1 MKISRIVA
9 LILALCTVL
18 TFAVGC
24 GTSTDAFITFRDTVV
39 DQNKYI
45 YMMSHFK
52 ALYLA
57 SYFGF
62 GVDNPS
68 IWEQEMGNG
77 VTVGDYLGA
86 MALSNV
92 MSIAMYTQLFDE
104 YGLTVS
110 AEETASIEEQINKLA
125 ATAGS
130 EAQLEKELSKY
141 GSDIATVR
149 SVLTDSVKVSK
160 LQNYLFGENGTTP
173 VTDEDIEEY
182 YKENYQR
189 CKFIFIHKTQDYVYD
204 ANSEPVFDEDTQKF
218 VTRDMTEE
226 QCAEKKELFEDV
238 KDRIINGDEDFEAL
252 LDEYTM
258 ESGMRKFTDG
268 YYITSTTT
276 FVPTEVRVLLST
288 LDVDQIKSVE
298 TDNGWYLVKRYE
310 LIDGAWKDE
319 AYAAAMFDSL
329 KTTVVNLA
337 MSELI
342 TPFADEVVV
351 NTEAVEQYPMS
362 KLTPNFEY

>member
-1 MKISRIVA
+1 MKISRIAA
-9 LILALCTVL
+9 LILALCMLL
-18 TFAVGC
+18 TLAVGC

-62 GVDNPS
+62 GVDNPA
-68 IWEQEMGNG
+68 IWEQDMGNG
-77 VTVGDYLGA
+77 VTIGDYLGA
-86 MALSNV
+86 MALSNI

-104 YGLTVS
+104 YGLTVTAEDS
-110 AEETASIEEQINKLA
+110 ATIDARINNLI

-130 EAQLEKELSKY
+130 EGALEKELSKY

-160 LQNYLFGENGTTP
+160 LQEYLFGENGTMP
-173 VTDEDIEEY
+173 ISDEDIEAY

-204 ANSEPVFDEDTQKF
+204 ANGEPVFDNDTQKF
-218 VTRDMTEE
+218 VTKDMTDEE
-226 QCAEKKELFEDV
+226 KAAKKALFEDI
-238 KDRIINGDEDFEAL
+238 KDRVLNGGEDFEAL
-252 LDEYTM
+252 LAQYTM
-258 ESGMRKFTDG
+258 ESGMKKFTDG
-268 YYITSTTT
+268 YYINESTT
-276 FVPTEVRVLLST
+276 FVPTEVRLLLST
-288 LDVDQIKSVE
+288 LEIGDIKSVE
-298 TDNGWYLVKRYE
+298 TDTGWYLVKHYE

-319 AYAAAMFDSL
+319 AYAAAMFDTL
-329 KTTVVNLA
+329 AATVQNLA

-351 NTEAVEQYPMS
+351 NTKAVEQYPMT

>member
-62 GVDNPS
+62 GVDNPA
-68 IWEQEMGNG
+68 IWEQDMGNG
-77 VTVGDYLGA
+77 ATVGDYLGA
-86 MALSNV
+86 MALSNI

-104 YGLTVS
+104 YGLTVT
-110 AEETASIEEQINKLA
+110 AEDTATIDERINKLID
-125 ATAGS
+125 TVGS

-149 SVLTDSVKVSK
+149 SVLTDSIKVSR
-160 LQNYLFGENGTTP
+160 LQDYLFGENGTKP
-173 VTDEDIEEY
+173 ITDEDIEKY

-204 ANSEPVFDEDTQKF
+204 AKGEPVFDNDTQKF

-226 QCAEKKELFEDV
+226 ECVQKKELFEGI
-238 KDRIINGDEDFEAL
+238 KDRIINGGEDFEAL
-252 LDEYTM
+252 LEQYTM
-258 ESGMRKFTDG
+258 ESGMKKFPDG
-268 YYITSTTT
+268 YYITSSST

-288 LDVDQIKSVE
+288 LEVGDIKSVE
-298 TDNGWYLVKRYE
+298 TDNGWYLVKCYE
-310 LIDGAWKDE
+310 LIDSAWKDE
-319 AYAAAMFDSL
+319 TYAAAMFDSL
-329 KTTVVNLA
+329 RATVVNLA

-351 NTEAVEQYPMS
+351 DTNSIEKYPMS
-362 KLTPNFEY
+362 KLTPNFDY